1 MPRIALSRASLTAL
15 QAEIQR
21 RTKNLPKWVAER
33 DALSQKIAEIEGL
46 MGVQPPVVI
55 RRKGGRRG
63 RKAAAVA
70 PAPAVGRRKRGTFKV
85 TGEQMILNLLSGG
98 KVMITRELN
107 AAWQQAKRG
116 GTADTTLGKLV
127 AARLLRRQKIVGAKG
142 SRYTLA

>member
-21 RTKNLPKWVAER
+21 RTKGLAKKIAER
-33 DALSQKIAEIEGL
+33 DALSRQIEEIEALLGARPA
-46 MGVQPPVVI
+46 G

-63 RKAAAVA
+63 GRKAAA
-70 PAPAVGRRKRGTFKV
+70 PAGKRRKRGHFKI

-107 AAWQQAKRG
+107 AAWKAAKRG

-127 AARLLRRQKIVGAKG
+127 AARQLKRQKIVGAKG